1 MNKQYSVLV
10 IEDDPSLLDICKI
23 VLDAGGYRVST
34 ATNGLEGIAAFK
46 ANMPDLIL
54 LDLYMPVMNGR
65 EFLRNF
71 NKADFPDIKIIVYS
85 NASEKDITSEMLELG
100 ADDVVLK
107 SSISPREL
115 NDLVGRMLGRD

>member
-34 ATNGLEGIAAFK
+34 ATNGLEGIAAIK

-71 NKADFPDIKIIVYS
+71 NKDDFPDIKIIVYS

-107 SSISPREL
+107 SSVSPREL
-115 NDLVGRMLGRD
+115 NDLVGRMVARD

>member
-54 LDLYMPVMNGR
+54 LDLYMPVMSGR

-71 NKADFPDIKIIVYS
+71 NKDDFPDIKIIVYS

-115 NDLVGRMLGRD
+115 NDLVGRMLARD

>member
-1 MNKQYSVLV
+1 MSKQHSVLV
-10 IEDDPSLLDICKI
+10 IEDDLSLLDICQI
-23 VLDAGGYRVST
+23 VLSTGGYQVST
-34 ATNGLEGIAAFK
+34 ATNGLEGIVAAK

-71 NKADFPDIKIIVYS
+71 NKDDFPDVKIIVYS

-100 ADDVVLK
+100 ADDIILK
-107 SSISPREL
+107 SSVSPREL
-115 NDLVGRMLGRD
+115 NNLVGRMLVDD

>member
-10 IEDDPSLLDICKI
+10 IEDDPCLLDICKI
-23 VLDAGGYRVST
+23 VLDAGGYQVST
-34 ATNGLEGIAAFK
+34 ATNGLEGMAASK

-65 EFLRNF
+65 EFLQNF
-71 NKADFPDIKIIVYS
+71 NKDDFPDIKIIVYS

-115 NDLVGRMLGRD
+115 NDLVGRMLARD